1 MLFSDLH
8 PVYSESSTCH
18 LCAVFVRAFRSGHT
32 WYTKKGTHVKN
43 KGFLLLCC
51 QGCEA
56 VCLYVCH
63 VVSAL
68 CMLIKIEALV
78 IRSCF
83 AQFRARLRVE
93 MIWPCSTHSHFAS
106 LQQSTRTL
114 AMASTPLPGF
124 VDCKQ
129 SDIRLQTSN
138 LVREDNGFICYSW
151 LGGKQSWYRAP
162 LSAGGF

>member
-1 MLFSDLH
+1 MLCSYDI
-8 PVYSESSTCH
+8 
-18 LCAVFVRAFRSGHT
+18 RAFRSGHT

-78 IRSCF
+78 IQSCF

-129 SDIRLQTSN
+129 RTKIIVFTQIKFRNSSTPPCEILM
-138 LVREDNGFICYSW
+138 SW
-151 LGGKQSWYRAP
+151 LTV
-162 LSAGGF
+162 F